1 MPEINFLT
9 FLLVCPM
16 VFLAGFVDAIAG
28 GGGLISLPAYMLSG
42 LPPSWAIGTNKM
54 SSSMG
59 TTLATFRFMKNGY
72 IELRTAIPCCAAAL
86 IGSAI
91 GANLNLIFPQ
101 RAFMYFMLFVIPLTA
116 FYVLKNKTFRSDGSQ
131 LPQWKTIT
139 AAVLISLVIGIYDG
153 FYGPGT
159 GTFLILLL
167 TGVIRMDLNKAAGI
181 TKAVNLSSNIAA
193 LAVFLINGT
202 VILPLGLTAGAFSVL
217 GNYIGTRFFDK
228 KGADFVKPIILLVLS
243 VFFIKLITEL
253 FI

>member
-16 VFLAGFVDAIAG
+16 VFLAGFVDSIAG

-72 IELRTAIPCCAAAL
+72 IEVVTAIPCCIAAL

-116 FYVLKNKTFRSDGSQ
+116 FYVLKNKTFKTDGARLSRG
-131 LPQWKTIT
+131 KTIAIST
-139 AAVLISLVIGIYDG
+139 VISLAVGIYDG

-167 TGVIRMDLNKAAGI
+167 TGIVKMDLNKAAGI

-193 LAVFLINGT
+193 LAVYLINGT
-202 VILPLGLTAGAFSVL
+202 VILPLGFTAGAFSVL

-228 KGADFVKPIILLVLS
+228 KGADFVKPIILLVLL
-243 VFFIKLITEL
+243 VFFVKLITEL
-253 FI
+253 FM

>member
-1 MPEINFLT
+1 
-9 FLLVCPM
+9 
-16 VFLAGFVDAIAG
+16 
-28 GGGLISLPAYMLSG
+28 
-42 LPPSWAIGTNKM
+42 
-54 SSSMG
+54 MG

-193 LAVFLINGT
+193 LAVYLINGT